1 MRGDYFG
8 AGRFL
13 HEQRYSYLGDV
24 YACGAAGEQTAKAK
38 VDRARTLTQK
48 KSTKNPA
55 EEETTLQKT
64 LCLFLSQAQ
73 LYLIPYYDL
82 HRLRQLNLT
91 DSKLK
96 NATKKCQKEYHS
108 VLRQMKK

>member
-1 MRGDYFG
+1 MN
-8 AGRFL
+8 
-13 HEQRYSYLGDV
+13 EQRFSYLGDV
-24 YACGAAGEQTAKAK
+24 YACSAAGEQTTKVK

-48 KSTKNPA
+48 KSSKKPA
-55 EEETTLQKT
+55 EEETTQAKT

-82 HRLRQLNLT
+82 YRLRQLNLT

-96 NATKKCQKEYHS
+96 TATKKCQKEYHS